1 MSDPAPPPFP
11 APFPPPAPAPA
22 LARRI
27 GAFAAGL
34 AWADL
39 TPARR
44 TRAALC
50 YVDFLS
56 LAAAGATLPEAAP
69 AASLAEDGPVRVPGL
84 DRGLSAS
91 GAMVALGYLGALLQL
106 HDGFGRGGNHPS
118 SAIVPA
124 AHVAG
129 RGKPMREILTALAL
143 GYEVANRLS
152 AATHPEQSLRGAAP
166 TATMGAIGAAAACGR
181 LMGLDAEALGRAVAI
196 AAVTAPVAAY
206 EALRLHGSA
215 VPFHGG
221 LAARA
226 GYEAARLAAHGL
238 DGGATVLE
246 GRPGADG
253 LLTLLAG
260 RAAPT
265 PDPAGWAGE
274 TLDLVFFKPVPG
286 CRHVQPAV
294 EAALD
299 LRAGLPDDPARIAA
313 VEIETYPLAL
323 AFAAAPDARDEL
335 YDRLMSVPWCVA
347 STLLRGPLSPGLL
360 ARPTDAALRAL
371 TARTAMR
378 AAEPFVADYPDALGA
393 RVTVRLVDGAR
404 LSAERRLAY
413 GSAADPTLLSPP
425 GGHLAPLDRAGLL
438 ARAERFLVPVWGAG
452 PTRSL
457 IDDALAP
464 CGAAVAGA

>member
-1 MSDPAPPPFP
+1 MSQ
-11 APFPPPAPAPA
+11 PAPAPG

-27 GAFAAGL
+27 GAFAARLG
-34 AWADL
+34 WEDL
-39 TPARR
+39 SPARQSK
-44 TRAALC
+44 AALC
-50 YVDFLS
+50 YLDFLS

-69 AASLAEDGPVRVPGL
+69 AASLADDGPVRVPGI
-84 DRGLSAS
+84 DRALSCA
-91 GAMVALGYLGALLQL
+91 GAMVATGYLGALLQL

-129 RGKPMREILTALAL
+129 RGKPMREVLAALAV

-196 AAVTAPVAAY
+196 AAVTAPIASY

-238 DGGATVLE
+238 DGGATALE

-260 RAAPT
+260 REAPV
-265 PDPAGWAGE
+265 PDPAGWTGE

-299 LRAGLPDDPARIAA
+299 LRAALPENPAEIVA

-347 STLLRGPLSPGLL
+347 STLLRGPLLPELL
-360 ARPTDAALRAL
+360 ARPTTPALRAL
-371 TARTAMR
+371 TARTGLR
-378 AAEPFVADYPDALGA
+378 ADEPFTADYPDALGA
-393 RVTVRLVDGAR
+393 RVTVRLADGSR
-404 LSAERRLAY
+404 LGAERRLAY
-413 GSAADPTLLSPP
+413 GSAADPALLTPP
-425 GGHLAPLDRAGLL
+425 GGHLAPLNREGLL
-438 ARAERFLVPVWGAG
+438 ARAERFLVPVWGTG
-452 PTRSL
+452 PTRRL

-464 CGAAVAGA
+464 CGDGVAGA